1 MTIQIK
7 LYSVVFVYDIVFP
20 GARTFYDTTRPV
32 YWLLH
37 FLSIQ
42 GGGVDGLLQGVLN
55 QKFPGPNN
63 MENYMRYNC
72 RSFRGHCFLKK
83 TEFPGA
89 I

>member
-1 MTIQIK
+1 MILYFLAHARFMIQRDQCI
-7 LYSVVFVYDIVFP
+7 
-20 GARTFYDTTRPV
+20 G
-32 YWLLH
+32 LLH

-63 MENYMRYNC
+63 MENYMGYNC
-72 RSFRGHCFLKK
+72 RSFQGHCFKKK